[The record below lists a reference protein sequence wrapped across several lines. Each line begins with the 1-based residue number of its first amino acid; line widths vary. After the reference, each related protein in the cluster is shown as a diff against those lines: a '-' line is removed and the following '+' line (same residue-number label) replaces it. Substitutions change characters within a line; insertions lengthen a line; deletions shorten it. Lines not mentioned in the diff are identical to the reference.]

1 MPCPACGSGNE
12 EEFTAEINIHFRS
25 LANIDNP
32 GVLVFPKLLVCL
44 DCGCSRFS
52 TPAAELSEL
61 ARGAARADAP
71 NPRRS
76 DAIPFRPRIR
86 LEA

>member
-1 MPCPACGSGNE
+1 MPCPACASRNE
-12 EEFTAEINIHFRS
+12 EEFTAEMNIHFCG
-25 LANIDNP
+25 LANIDRP

-61 ARGAARADAP
+61 ARGAATAEPSNRGR
-71 NPRRS
+71 N
-76 DAIPFRPRIR
+76 DAIFFRPRIR

>member
-1 MPCPACGSGNE
+1 MPCPACRSVNE
-12 EEFTAEINIHFRS
+12 EEFTAEMNIHFRG

-32 GVLVFPKLLVCL
+32 GVLVFPNLLVCL

-52 TPAAELSEL
+52 TPAAQLSEL
-61 ARGAARADAP
+61 ARAARAEAP
-71 NPRRS
+71 FPGRS
-76 DAIPFRPRIR
+76 DAILFRPRIR

>member
-1 MPCPACGSGNE
+1 MPCPVCGSGNQQA
-12 EEFTAEINIHFRS
+12 FTAEINIHFRG
-25 LANIDNP
+25 LANIDHP
-32 GVLVFPKLLVCL
+32 GVLVFPRLLVCL

-61 ARGAARADAP
+61 VRGAARAEAP
-71 NPRRS
+71 TRGRN
-76 DAIPFRPRIR
+76 DAILFRPRIK